1 MKRLASLALGFA
13 CLLST
18 LSAQN
23 ASPGLR
29 AILTD
34 AEWRRAGLD
43 RLTPDQIGVIDA
55 ALIRHSQGSTQAL
68 KTELET
74 AKREIAAVNEVK
86 RERSLPPL
94 RAKVVEW
101 QTANR
106 FKLDN
111 GQIWEGLEPI
121 PYELAGQD
129 VEITARPA
137 GRFQLTVAGRSTGLR
152 VTCQTAHDLRTVKAY
167 RRTRGPKHPQH
178 GLRRRII
185 RRGGL
190 RVSPGAFHRA
200 IRRAV
205 HRPIRWTW

>member
-74 AKREIAAVNEVK
+74 AKREIAAVNDVK
-86 RERSLPPL
+86 RERTILERFGLPILSDVDWRSLPPL

-101 QTANR
+101 QNANR

-152 VTCQTAHDLRTVKAY
+152 VIRLR
-167 RRTRGPKHPQH
+167 
-178 GLRRRII
+178 
-185 RRGGL
+185 
-190 RVSPGAFHRA
+190 
-200 IRRAV
+200 
-205 HRPIRWTW
+205 